1 MSGHVLTL
9 DQPALLRNLPEE
21 TKHPSFP
28 DPHLG
33 PQQPPIAV
41 VRGRVGSVANI
52 DRVERRLGRSHA
64 VEDQQVAAGLDHYG
78 GFEHGPPGH
87 KPGGNLQ
94 SPGLP
99 GK

>member
-1 MSGHVLTL
+1 
-9 DQPALLRNLPEE
+9 
-21 TKHPSFP
+21 
-28 DPHLG
+28 
-33 PQQPPIAV
+33 
-41 VRGRVGSVANI
+41 
-52 DRVERRLGRSHA
+52 